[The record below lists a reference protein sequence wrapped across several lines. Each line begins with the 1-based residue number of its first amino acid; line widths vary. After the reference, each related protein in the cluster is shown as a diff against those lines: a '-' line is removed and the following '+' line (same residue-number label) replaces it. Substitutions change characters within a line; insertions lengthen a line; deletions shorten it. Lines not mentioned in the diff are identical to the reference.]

1 MKSYFVFFSLIIL
14 FLAGCSKSEKDQ
26 FEEANRLV
34 QGKKYTEAISALKKV
49 AEEFPTG
56 EFAAKAYY
64 EIAKLYQAGII
75 QEINQTDAQEK
86 AVEYY
91 QKVFVKY
98 PKFES
103 APSALFMSG
112 FIQANNLGKY
122 NEATVT
128 YKKFLQTY
136 PNNELA
142 DDAKVEL
149 DNMGL
154 SPEEIIAKHQTQF
167 TEKK

>member
-1 MKSYFVFFSLIIL
+1 MKSYFVFLLLIVL
-14 FLAGCSKSEKDQ
+14 FFAGCGKSEKDQ

-34 QGKKYTEAISALKKV
+34 QGKKYTEAISAFEKMAK
-49 AEEFPTG
+49 EFPVG
-56 EFAAKAYY
+56 DFAADAYY
-64 EIAKLYQAGII
+64 QIAKLYQAGVVTGVD
-75 QEINQTDAQEK
+75 ETTSQEK
-86 AVEYY
+86 AVDYY
-91 QKVFVKY
+91 QKVFVNY

-112 FIQANNLGKY
+112 FIQANTLGKY

-167 TEKK
+167 NVTK

>member
-1 MKSYFVFFSLIIL
+1 MKSYFVFFSLMVL
-14 FLAGCSKSEKDQ
+14 LLAGCGKSEKDQ

-34 QGKKYTEAISALKKV
+34 QEKKYSEAISAFEKV
-49 AEEFPTG
+49 AKDFPVG
-56 EFAAKAYY
+56 NFAALAYY
-64 EIAKLYQAGII
+64 QIAKLYQSGVVTGLNETAS
-75 QEINQTDAQEK
+75 QEK

-91 QKVFVKY
+91 QKVFVNY

-112 FIQANNLGKY
+112 FIQANSLGKY

-136 PNNELA
+136 PNSELA

-167 TEKK
+167 TTKK

>member
-1 MKSYFVFFSLIIL
+1 MKSYFVFFSLITL
-14 FLAGCSKSEKDQ
+14 FLAGCGKSEKDQ

-34 QGKKYTEAISALKKV
+34 QEKKYSAAISSFENIAK
-49 AEEFPTG
+49 EFPTSD
-56 EFAAKAYY
+56 FAAKAFY
-64 EIAKLYQAGII
+64 EIAKIYQAGIVPGVD
-75 QEINQTDAQEK
+75 ETASQEK
-86 AVEYY
+86 AVEFY
-91 QKVFVKY
+91 QKVFVNY

-122 NEATVT
+122 NEATIT
-128 YKKFLQTY
+128 YQKFLQTF

-167 TEKK
+167 TIKK

>member
-1 MKSYFVFFSLIIL
+1 MKSYFVFFSLIVL

-34 QGKKYTEAISALKKV
+34 QEKKYTEAISALEKV
-49 AEEFPTG
+49 AKEFPTG
-56 EFAAKAYY
+56 DFAAKAYY
-64 EIAKLYQAGII
+64 EVAKLYQAGVVTGLN
-75 QEINQTDAQEK
+75 ETASQEK

-91 QKVFVKY
+91 QKVFVNY

-112 FIQANNLGKY
+112 FIQANILGKY

-136 PNNELA
+136 PNSELA

-154 SPEEIIAKHQTQF
+154 SPEEIVAKHQTQF
-167 TEKK
+167 TIKK